1 MFRSHKIR
9 KLALCL
15 GVLASAVMGAPI
27 RPDEIADLLRTENQ
41 AKIEMSARKEGEDT
55 DDEDVETPHVSILRQ
70 PASSRRAAN
79 NEEVL

>member
-15 GVLASAVMGAPI
+15 GMLASAVMGAPI

-41 AKIEMSARKEGEDT
+41 AKIEMSVRKEGEDT
-55 DDEDVETPHVSILRQ
+55 DDEDVESSRVSSLRQ
-70 PASSRRAAN
+70 RTCSCRAASSQ
-79 NEEVL
+79 EVL